1 MWFFGL
7 WWMVA
12 ATVIMV
18 SLLVILDHAGLSG
31 FGAREGDDIDDEEV
45 QEAEQEVVRRLSVW
59 QGAVSETSGLDLLPP
74 DVAAEAR
81 ERARSVSSMQMERT
95 ASVEAAANVQMD
107 NLTLPS
113 TLQIVP
119 NGVA

>member
-18 SLLVILDHAGLSG
+18 TLLVILDHAGLSG

-45 QEAEQEVVRRLSVW
+45 QAAEQEVVRRLSVW
-59 QGAVSETSGLDLLPP
+59 QGPVSETSGLDLLPP

-95 ASVEAAANVQMD
+95 DSVEAAANVQMD
-107 NLTLPS
+107 NLTVPS
-113 TLQIVP
+113 ALQIVP
-119 NGVA
+119 NSVA